1 MSQNA
6 RETYCFLFQT
16 TVCERIIE
24 AVTGQQDLGQER
36 KVISLSQDSFY
47 RELTPRESQ
56 KAAKGLF
63 NFDHPGTAYNYKLLA
78 FIGNFYIANQLIIEP
93 IIVLM

>member
-1 MSQNA
+1 M
-6 RETYCFLFQT
+6 LQT

-24 AVTGQQDLGQER
+24 AVTGPQDFGQER

-63 NFDHPGTAYNYKLLA
+63 NFDHPGTAYNYKRLA
-78 FIGNFYIANQLIIEP
+78 LMGNFYITHYCTN
-93 IIVLM
+93 IV